1 MDLLLQ
7 VSEEELEEF
16 PEPPVDHT
24 DQDNVVLFCWLVHKM
39 LQIPLEFYHLRGLRK
54 DTNCWSELKPVF
66 IDTGIHMFIS
76 YGNIFKRVLEQRKP
90 VLLCTAKLYNMI
102 HWSSQQ

>member
-1 MDLLLQ
+1 M
-7 VSEEELEEF
+7 F
-16 PEPPVDHT
+16 R
-24 DQDNVVLFCWLVHKM
+24 
-39 LQIPLEFYHLRGLRK
+39 IPLEFYHLRGLRK
-54 DTNCWSELKPVF
+54 DTNCQSELKPVF

-76 YGNIFKRVLEQRKP
+76 YGNVFERVLEQRKP